1 MFCNKYIYKSMLL
14 LTSSQTLSSVRSTYP
29 GGYLGRGGG
38 GKLVISLRGVNFR
51 FWSYLGCAGKTLIIF
66 SPKGLF

>member
-38 GKLVISLRGVNFR
+38 GGKLVISLWGLNLR
-51 FWSYLGCAGKTLIIF
+51 FWY
-66 SPKGLF
+66 